1 VRHQNLL
8 SAPLFLRSFAAL
20 LSLAPAALAQQTTQ
34 QPAKQAPAPHT
45 ESKPTPDVLVFTNG
59 DQLTG
64 KLTGA
69 SGGNVTF
76 ASDMA
81 GNLTIA
87 FDKIKEIRSGS
98 NPNEFALLK
107 KGVPVNKNT
116 PAPEGIAELA
126 DGKVTV
132 HPGGP
137 AQNADSKSEPASV
150 PVKEVDYLISKAE
163 FEKQVSHKVGFI
175 HGWNGTATGGATL
188 VRSTTSANTFTAALN
203 LLRALPAVS
212 WLAPHNRTILNV
224 VETYGKST
232 SPGAIPQTTPPT
244 PSVTTLSSIFHA
256 DSERDQYVSPR
267 FYALG
272 DVSFDHNY
280 AQGLALQQTFGGG
293 FGWTPIKS
301 PKQELDLKADIH
313 YEEQRYINGLVNG
326 AAVTTP
332 SQNIVGS
339 TLFEGYHRNLPHK
352 LVFSESASILPAFNT
367 PTDYSANLTASLV
380 VPVFKR
386 LSANFTT
393 TDNFLNDPAPGY
405 NKNSY
410 QFVTGVSYTIH

>member
-1 VRHQNLL
+1 MTPVRHKSLL
-8 SAPLFLRSFAAL
+8 SALAAL
-20 LSLAPAALAQQTTQ
+20 LSLITPSAIVGQQAPPAA
-34 QPAKQAPAPHT
+34 
-45 ESKPTPDVLVFTNG
+45 SKPTPDVLVFTNG

-64 KLTGA
+64 KLEGA
-69 SGGNVTF
+69 AGGSVTF

-81 GNLTIA
+81 GTLTIG

-98 NPNEFALLK
+98 TPSEFALLK
-107 KGVPVNKNT
+107 KGVPVNKKT
-116 PAPEGIAELA
+116 PAPEGTATLA
-126 DGKVTV
+126 DGNVIIR
-132 HPGGP
+132 P
-137 AQNADSKSEPASV
+137 ATPADNADSASVAASV
-150 PVKEVDYLISKAE
+150 PAKDVDYLVSKAE
-163 FEKQVSHKVGFI
+163 FDKQVSHKTGFF

-203 LLRALPAVS
+203 LIRSLPAVS
-212 WLAPHNRTILNV
+212 WLAPRNRTTLNV
-224 VETYGKST
+224 VETYGKNT

-256 DSERDQYVSPR
+256 DAERDQYVSPR

-272 DVSFDHNY
+272 EVSFDHNY

-301 PKQELDLKADIH
+301 DKQQLDLKADIH
-313 YEEQRYINGLVNG
+313 FEEQRYINGTVNG
-326 AAVTTP
+326 VAVNTP
-332 SQNIVGS
+332 SQNLIGS
-339 TLFEGYHRNLPHK
+339 TIFEGYRRTLPRK
-352 LVFSESASILPAFNT
+352 LLFTQSANILPAFNNASA
-367 PTDYSANLTASLV
+367 YSANLTASLIL
-380 VPVFKR
+380 PVYKR

-410 QFVTGVSYTIH
+410 QFITGVSYSIH